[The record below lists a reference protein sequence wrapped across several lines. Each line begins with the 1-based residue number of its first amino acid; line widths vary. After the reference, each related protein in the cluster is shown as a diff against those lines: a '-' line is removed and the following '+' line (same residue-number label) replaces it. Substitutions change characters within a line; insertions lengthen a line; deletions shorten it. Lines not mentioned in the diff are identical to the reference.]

1 MPASDGSLARD
12 VAAAIERGDH
22 AAARR
27 TLDDA
32 ARARPG
38 DPLVEKLRGDL
49 ACARGAA
56 GECLR
61 RYRVALAARA
71 DLRGDASLRI
81 NVRRLLGREHGC
93 GTRRAAANLLG
104 EIRDPDALP
113 ALEEARRSGGLLS
126 FLCTG
131 DSLDRAIGA
140 TRASTADPDGANA
153 VATQ

>member
-1 MPASDGSLARD
+1 MPGSDGALARE

-22 AAARR
+22 AEAKA
-27 TLDDA
+27 TLDLAVRD
-32 ARARPG
+32 RPG

-71 DLRGDASLRI
+71 DLRDDASLRR
-81 NVRRLLGREHGC
+81 NVRRLLGREQSC
-93 GTRRAAANLLG
+93 GARRAAANLLG
-104 EIRDPDALP
+104 EIRDPDSLP
-113 ALEEARRSGGLLS
+113 ALEEARRSAGLFA

-131 DSLDRAIGA
+131 DSIDRAIVT
-140 TRASTADPDGANA
+140 TRASADQLDRGA
-153 VATQ
+153 Q